1 MCAQLLSH
9 VLLFSTPWTIAHQ
22 APLSMGFSRQEYWSG
37 VVISSSRESYQLRD
51 WIQVSCISWI
61 CRWILYH
68 HTTEEVLYTAMSVRV
83 QISLR
88 YLFFTSFR
96 YIPRSEIAGPY
107 GSSTCHMVVTKC
119 GPMEKG
125 MANHFSILALRT
137 PWTVWKGKNIGH
149 WKMKSSGQ

>member
-1 MCAQLLSH
+1 MGRPMFSKSLMHFSVDGQGH
-9 VLLFSTPWTIAHQ
+9 VSSLLFESESGSVVSDSLQPHGIYSPWNSPGQDTGVDS
-22 APLSMGFSRQEYWSG
+22 LSLLQGIFPTQGSNPC
-37 VVISSSRESYQLRD
+37 LPH
-51 WIQVSCISWI
+51 

-88 YLFFTSFR
+88 YLVFISFR
-96 YIPRSEIAGPY
+96 YILRSEIAGPY

-119 GPMEKG
+119 GLLEKG

-137 PWTVWKGKNIGH
+137 P
-149 WKMKSSGQ
+149 